1 MELVTQEYAVTEQEK
16 QDLEVYIN
24 EAVEVLKANHA
35 EMNKFVMKSVSA
47 LSASKARSKE
57 LASQG
62 FFGRLWG
69 SITGK
74 NRRMQNAI
82 NMSNTQAI
90 YAVGQAVKKLAEQNA
105 MSFEL
110 ITAVNN
116 KLNHAV
122 VGINE
127 EINELKS
134 NLVVLFKQSRS
145 EIAQLNQRVDALEK
159 CADLERWHDTVEY
172 LTFNNM
178 SYEELPVIDALV
190 CLTNDFYVKSHG
202 NWSFS
207 DLLLL
212 KSTFKELDIDV
223 KGKISYK
230 DFVAEIV
237 ARPELRDRL
246 FEGIDVHSVVD
257 YIPAYTLLDKKSKL
271 AGEEKYIC
279 DTVAELSG
287 KDNGEEISIYLV
299 EQYAVNNVGVDYNA
313 GINIFDFSLELL
325 AGLKGYEWQEDEIA
339 DVIDEAEDAEVPVLD
354 VPKIDWEKYPFP
366 QYRRIAVSE
375 ESTLMIDNDGVVH
388 AWGANESI
396 NNVPE
401 INECC
406 VSVGLYYYN
415 GHWNKI
421 TGCYNGRESDI
432 ERFSIALAVGES
444 KKLYYWGDYPDEVKT
459 ILSKIDNVRCLA
471 ENGLPI
477 VLEDGYCIDLES
489 FYKDGKYYIR
499 RKEISYNVKVISGCI
514 HSNGIS
520 NVIYMGIG
528 VNNRVVYDKGSEKN
542 CLGERNFEGD
552 DRFLYAA
559 CGKDVGVA
567 TMKNVVYVWGNFYKP
582 NYDKTRCGFSCSAVV
597 KDVIYADYLLD
608 RCGKIICLTKKGT
621 FEIIN
626 VIDLC
631 EKYYD
636 GITGEYRDK
645 DSRYYGYGSD
655 YGQGLVDGSVMSM
668 EEIVGA
674 CKAMNNVVALQICII
689 QATPNWAFGI
699 GDSLVGMVA
708 LDKDCKVYYIGSFGK
723 DELCKQGMPDEFKI

>member
-1 MELVTQEYAVTEQEK
+1 MELVAQESAVTEQEK
-16 QDLEVYIN
+16 KDLEVYIN
-24 EAVEVLKANHA
+24 DTVEVLKANHA

-116 KLNHAV
+116 KLNHAI

-127 EINELKS
+127 EINELKN
-134 NLVVLFKQSRS
+134 NLVILFKQSRS
-145 EIAQLNQRVDALEK
+145 EITQFNQRVDALEK

-172 LTFNNM
+172 LTFNDMN
-178 SYEELPVIDALV
+178 YEELPPIDALV

-202 NWSFS
+202 EWTFS

-212 KSTFKELDIDV
+212 KSTFKELDINL
-223 KGKISYK
+223 KEKISYK
-230 DFVAEIV
+230 DFVDEIV

-246 FEGIDVHSVVD
+246 FEGIDIHSTVD

-287 KDNGEEISIYLV
+287 KDSGEEISNYLV
-299 EQYAVNNVGVDYNA
+299 EQYAISNVGVDYNA

-325 AGLKGYEWQEDEIA
+325 AGLKGYEWQENEIV
-339 DVIDEAEDAEVPVLD
+339 DVLDEAEDVDVPALD

-396 NNVPE
+396 NNVPD
-401 INECC
+401 IDECC
-406 VSVGLYYYN
+406 VSVGLFVPVWECVGTRN
-415 GHWNKI
+415 GVQADYNKI
-421 TGCYNGRESDI
+421 A
-432 ERFSIALAVGES
+432 IAMAVGVS
-444 KKLYYWGDYPDEVKT
+444 KKLYYWGDYIDEMA
-459 ILSKIDNVRCLA
+459 IELNNIPSVRWVS
-471 ENGLPI
+471 ENGSII
-477 VLEDGYCIDLES
+477 VLEEGYCIHLEHQYVTS
-489 FYKDGKYYIR
+489 GTHRFDFV
-499 RKEISYNVKVISGCI
+499 ELPYNVKMLLPIQYYDDGWKNCWCGISTTDKMIIAPQDCALYVKDMAEKVSNECKFVTGHCYRVIAITDNKILYSGKSSYNLSYDGEYSGDYTNMPVYSGCYT
-514 HSNGIS
+514 IS
-520 NVIYMGIG
+520 NIVYANDLLEVCGIIFFLKKDG
-528 VNNRVVYDKGSEKN
+528 RIDFFNAKQYAD
-542 CLGERNFEGD
+542 EGYY
-552 DRFLYAA
+552 DRFDELH
-559 CGKDVGVA
+559 
-567 TMKNVVYVWGNFYKP
+567 
-582 NYDKTRCGFSCSAVV
+582 R
-597 KDVIYADYLLD
+597 L
-608 RCGKIICLTKKGT
+608 
-621 FEIIN
+621 
-626 VIDLC
+626 
-631 EKYYD
+631 
-636 GITGEYRDK
+636 
-645 DSRYYGYGSD
+645 
-655 YGQGLVDGSVMSM
+655 
-668 EEIVGA
+668 
-674 CKAMNNVVALQICII
+674 II
-689 QATPNWAFGI
+689 QDI
-699 GDSLVGMVA
+699 GEIKMASYIKDIVSVHRVRNRDARIGMA
-708 LDKDCKVYYIGSFGK
+708 LMDKNCKVYYLGYFGEE
-723 DELCKQGMPDEFKI
+723 ELCKQGMPDEFKI

>member
-1 MELVTQEYAVTEQEK
+1 MELVAQESAVTEQEK
-16 QDLEVYIN
+16 KDLEVYIN
-24 EAVEVLKANHA
+24 DAVEALKANHA

-116 KLNHAV
+116 KLNHAI

-134 NLVVLFKQSRS
+134 KLVVLFKQSRS

-172 LTFNNM
+172 LTFNDMN
-178 SYEELPVIDALV
+178 YEELPPIDALV

-202 NWSFS
+202 EWTFS

-212 KSTFKELDIDV
+212 KSTFKELDINL
-223 KGKISYK
+223 KEKISYK

-246 FEGIDVHSVVD
+246 FEGIDINSTVD
-257 YIPAYTLLDKKSKL
+257 YIPAYTLLDKKLKL

-287 KDNGEEISIYLV
+287 KDSGEEISNYLV
-299 EQYAVNNVGVDYNA
+299 EQYAISNVGVDYNA

-325 AGLKGYEWQEDEIA
+325 AGLKGYEWQEDEIV
-339 DVIDEAEDAEVPVLD
+339 DVLDEAEEVEVPALD

-401 INECC
+401 IDECC
-406 VSVGLYYYN
+406 VSVGLYFFKQ
-415 GHWNKI
+415 HVEK
-421 TGCYNGRESDI
+421 
-432 ERFSIALAVGES
+432 FSVALALGES

-471 ENGLPI
+471 ENGFPI
-477 VLEDGYCIDLES
+477 VLEDGYCIDLKMD
-489 FYKDGKYYIR
+489 YKDGKYFVSK
-499 RKEISYNVKVISGCI
+499 KELSYNVKVISGCL
-514 HSNGIS
+514 HSNGVD
-520 NVIYMGIG
+520 NDIYMGIG
-528 VNNRVVYDKGSEKN
+528 VNNKVVYEKGCKDN
-542 CLGERNFEGD
+542 RHLGERSFEGD
-552 DRFLYAA
+552 DKFVYAS

-567 TMKNVVYVWGNFYKP
+567 SASNVVYVWGEYYKRS
-582 NYDKTRCGFSCSAVV
+582 YDKYGCSFSCSKYV
-597 KDVIYADYLLD
+597 KDVVYADYLLD
-608 RCGKIICLTKKGT
+608 RCGKIICLNKKGN
-621 FEIIN
+621 FEIVN

-631 EKYYD
+631 EKYID
-636 GITGEYRDK
+636 GVTHEYRDK
-645 DSRYYGYGSD
+645 EFHGHDSLASNAG
-655 YGQGLVDGSVMSM
+655 VDIIMVMS
-668 EEIVGA
+668 EIIGA
-674 CKAMNNVVALQICII
+674 CRSMKGII
-689 QATPNWAFGI
+689 AVQVINAYG
-699 GDSLVGMVA
+699 VGMIA

-723 DELCKQGMPDEFKI
+723 EELCKQGMPDEFKI

>member
-1 MELVTQEYAVTEQEK
+1 MELVAQESAVTEQEK
-16 QDLEVYIN
+16 KDLEVYIN
-24 EAVEVLKANHA
+24 DAVEALKANHA

-116 KLNHAV
+116 KLNHAI

-172 LTFNNM
+172 LTFNDMN
-178 SYEELPVIDALV
+178 YEELPPIDALV

-202 NWSFS
+202 EWTFS

-212 KSTFKELDIDV
+212 KSTFKELDINL
-223 KGKISYK
+223 KEKISYK

-246 FEGIDVHSVVD
+246 FEGIDINSTVD
-257 YIPAYTLLDKKSKL
+257 YIPAYTLLDKKLKL

-287 KDNGEEISIYLV
+287 KDSGEEISNYLV
-299 EQYAVNNVGVDYNA
+299 EQYAISNVGVDYNA

-325 AGLKGYEWQEDEIA
+325 AGLKGYEWQENEIV
-339 DVIDEAEDAEVPVLD
+339 DVLDEAEEVEVPALD

-401 INECC
+401 IDECC
-406 VSVGLYYYN
+406 VSIGLYFVKQ
-415 GHWNKI
+415 HVEK
-421 TGCYNGRESDI
+421 
-432 ERFSIALAVGES
+432 FSVALALGES

-471 ENGLPI
+471 ENGFPI
-477 VLEDGYCIDLES
+477 VLEDGYCIDLKMD
-489 FYKDGKYYIR
+489 YKDGKYFVSK
-499 RKEISYNVKVISGCI
+499 KELSYNVKVISGCL
-514 HSNGIS
+514 HSNGVD
-520 NVIYMGIG
+520 NDIYMGIG
-528 VNNRVVYDKGSEKN
+528 VNNKVVYEKGCKDDRHLWGRS
-542 CLGERNFEGD
+542 FEGD
-552 DRFLYAA
+552 DKFVYAS

-567 TMKNVVYVWGNFYKP
+567 SASNVVYVWGEYYKRS
-582 NYDKTRCGFSCSAVV
+582 YDKYGCSFSCSKYV
-597 KDVIYADYLLD
+597 KDVVYADYLLD
-608 RCGKIICLTKKGT
+608 RCGKIICLNKKGN

-631 EKYYD
+631 EKYID
-636 GITGEYRDK
+636 GVTHEYRDK
-645 DSRYYGYGSD
+645 EFHGHHMFESNAG
-655 YGQGLVDGSVMSM
+655 VDIIMVMS
-668 EEIVGA
+668 EIIGA
-674 CKAMNNVVALQICII
+674 CRSMKGII
-689 QATPNWAFGI
+689 AVQVINAYG
-699 GDSLVGMVA
+699 VGMIA

>member
-16 QDLEVYIN
+16 QDFEVYIN

-172 LTFNNM
+172 LTFNDMN
-178 SYEELPVIDALV
+178 YEELPPIDALV

-202 NWSFS
+202 EWTFS

-212 KSTFKELDIDV
+212 KSTFKELDINL
-223 KGKISYK
+223 KEKISYK
-230 DFVAEIV
+230 DFVDEIV

-246 FEGIDVHSVVD
+246 FEGIDIHSTVD

-287 KDNGEEISIYLV
+287 KNSGEEISNYLV

-401 INECC
+401 IDECC
-406 VSVGLYYYN
+406 VSVGLYFFKQQYGSWRSQTIIGN
-415 GHWNKI
+415 
-421 TGCYNGRESDI
+421 YNGRLAEV
-432 ERFSIALAVGES
+432 EKFSVALALGES
-444 KKLYYWGDYPDEVKT
+444 KKIYYWGDCPDEVKS
-459 ILSKIDNVRCLA
+459 ILSKIGNVRCLS
-471 ENGLPI
+471 ENGMPI
-477 VLEDGYCIDLES
+477 VLEDGYCVDLECVFEGEKHCIS
-489 FYKDGKYYIR
+489 
-499 RKEISYNVKVISGCI
+499 RKEIPYNVKVISGCSYHDDSFNDFYI
-514 HSNGIS
+514 G
-520 NVIYMGIG
+520 VG
-528 VNNRVVYDKGSEKN
+528 VNNKVIYEKGQNDN
-542 CLGERNFEGD
+542 CLSERKFEED
-552 DRFLYAA
+552 NKFIYAS
-559 CGKDVGVA
+559 CGKDIGVA
-567 TMKNVVYVWGNFYKP
+567 ATSSMVYVWGKYYEAWYADKCMGNFL
-582 NYDKTRCGFSCSAVV
+582 CSASV
-597 KDVIYADYLLD
+597 KNVIYADYLIN
-608 RCGKIICLTKKGT
+608 RCGKIICLNKKGT
-621 FEIIN
+621 FEFIN
-626 VIDLC
+626 VIDFC
-631 EKYYD
+631 EKYMD
-636 GITGEYRDK
+636 SVTAEYRGNEY
-645 DSRYYGYGSD
+645 RGYHILGSD
-655 YGQGLVDGSVMSM
+655 SEMIRAMTIS
-668 EEIVGA
+668 EIVGA
-674 CKAMNNVVALQICII
+674 CKLMKGIVAVQIHNC
-689 QATPNWAFGI
+689 F
-699 GDSLVGMVA
+699 DVGMIA
-708 LDKDCKVYYIGSFGK
+708 LDKDCKVYYLGYFGEE
-723 DELCKQGMPDEFKI
+723 ELCKQGMPDEFKI

>member
-1 MELVTQEYAVTEQEK
+1 MELVAQESAVTEQEK
-16 QDLEVYIN
+16 KVLEVYIN
-24 EAVEVLKANHA
+24 DAVEALKANHA

-47 LSASKARSKE
+47 FSASKARSKE

-116 KLNHAV
+116 KLNYAI

-172 LTFNNM
+172 LTFNDMN
-178 SYEELPVIDALV
+178 YEELPPIDALV

-202 NWSFS
+202 EWTFS

-212 KSTFKELDIDV
+212 KSTFKELDINL
-223 KGKISYK
+223 KEKISYK
-230 DFVAEIV
+230 DFVDEIV

-246 FEGIDVHSVVD
+246 FEGIDINSTVD
-257 YIPAYTLLDKKSKL
+257 YIPAYTLLDKKLKL

-287 KDNGEEISIYLV
+287 KDSGEEISNYLV
-299 EQYAVNNVGVDYNA
+299 EQYAISNVGVDYNA

-325 AGLKGYEWQEDEIA
+325 AGLKGYEWQENEIV
-339 DVIDEAEDAEVPVLD
+339 DVLDEAEDVDVPALD
-354 VPKIDWEKYPFP
+354 VPKIDWAKYPFP
-366 QYRRIAVSE
+366 QYRRIAVSA

-401 INECC
+401 IDECC
-406 VSVGLYYYN
+406 ISVGLFVPVWECVGTRN
-415 GHWNKI
+415 GVQADYNKI
-421 TGCYNGRESDI
+421 A
-432 ERFSIALAVGES
+432 IAMAVGVS
-444 KKLYYWGDYPDEVKT
+444 KKLYYWGDYIDEMA
-459 ILSKIDNVRCLA
+459 IELDNIPSVRWVS
-471 ENGLPI
+471 ENGSII
-477 VLEDGYCIDLES
+477 VLEEGYCIHLEHQYVTS
-489 FYKDGKYYIR
+489 GTHRFDFVELPYNVKMILPIQYYDDGWKNCWCGISTTDKMIIAPQDCALYVKDMAEKVSNECKFVTGNCYRVIAITDNQILYSGKFAY
-499 RKEISYNVKVISGCI
+499 EISYYGEYSGDYTNMPVYSGCYT
-514 HSNGIS
+514 IS
-520 NVIYMGIG
+520 NIVYANDLLEVCGIIFFLKKDG
-528 VNNRVVYDKGSEKN
+528 RIDFFNAKQYAD
-542 CLGERNFEGD
+542 EGYY
-552 DRFLYAA
+552 DRFDELH
-559 CGKDVGVA
+559 
-567 TMKNVVYVWGNFYKP
+567 
-582 NYDKTRCGFSCSAVV
+582 R
-597 KDVIYADYLLD
+597 L
-608 RCGKIICLTKKGT
+608 
-621 FEIIN
+621 
-626 VIDLC
+626 
-631 EKYYD
+631 
-636 GITGEYRDK
+636 
-645 DSRYYGYGSD
+645 
-655 YGQGLVDGSVMSM
+655 
-668 EEIVGA
+668 
-674 CKAMNNVVALQICII
+674 II
-689 QATPNWAFGI
+689 QDI
-699 GDSLVGMVA
+699 GEIKMARYIKDIVSVHRVRNRDARIGMV
-708 LDKDCKVYYIGSFGK
+708 LMDKNCKVYYLGYFGEE
-723 DELCKQGMPDEFKI
+723 ELCKQGMPDEFKI

>member
-1 MELVTQEYAVTEQEK
+1 MELVAQESAVTEQEK
-16 QDLEVYIN
+16 KDLEVYIN
-24 EAVEVLKANHA
+24 DAVEALKANHA

-116 KLNHAV
+116 KLNHAI

-172 LTFNNM
+172 LTFNDMN
-178 SYEELPVIDALV
+178 YEELPPIDALV

-202 NWSFS
+202 EWTFS

-212 KSTFKELDIDV
+212 KSTFKELDISL
-223 KGKISYK
+223 KEKISYK

-246 FEGIDVHSVVD
+246 FEGIDIHSTVD

-287 KDNGEEISIYLV
+287 KDSGEEISNYLV
-299 EQYAVNNVGVDYNA
+299 EQYAISNVGVDYNA

-325 AGLKGYEWQEDEIA
+325 AGLKGYEWQENEI
-339 DVIDEAEDAEVPVLD
+339 VGMLDEAEDVEVPALA

-401 INECC
+401 IDECC
-406 VSVGLYYYN
+406 VSVGLYFFKQ
-415 GHWNKI
+415 HVEK
-421 TGCYNGRESDI
+421 
-432 ERFSIALAVGES
+432 FSVALALGES

-471 ENGLPI
+471 ENGFPI
-477 VLEDGYCIDLES
+477 VLEDGYCIDLKMD
-489 FYKDGKYYIR
+489 YKDGKYFVSK
-499 RKEISYNVKVISGCI
+499 KELSYNVKVISGCL
-514 HSNGIS
+514 HSNGVD
-520 NVIYMGIG
+520 NDIYMGIG
-528 VNNRVVYDKGSEKN
+528 VNNKVVYEKGCKDDRHLWGRS
-542 CLGERNFEGD
+542 FEGD
-552 DRFLYAA
+552 DKFVYAS

-567 TMKNVVYVWGNFYKP
+567 SASNVVYVWGEYYKRS
-582 NYDKTRCGFSCSAVV
+582 YDKYGCSFSCSKYV
-597 KDVIYADYLLD
+597 KDVVYADYLLD
-608 RCGKIICLTKKGT
+608 RCGKIICLNKKGN

-631 EKYYD
+631 EKYID
-636 GITGEYRDK
+636 GVTHEYRDK
-645 DSRYYGYGSD
+645 EFHGHHMFESNAG
-655 YGQGLVDGSVMSM
+655 VDIIMVMS
-668 EEIVGA
+668 EIIGA
-674 CKAMNNVVALQICII
+674 CRSMKGII
-689 QATPNWAFGI
+689 AVQVINAYG
-699 GDSLVGMVA
+699 VGMIA

>member
-1 MELVTQEYAVTEQEK
+1 MELVAQESAVTEQEK
-16 QDLEVYIN
+16 KDLEVYIN
-24 EAVEVLKANHA
+24 DAVEALKANHA

-116 KLNHAV
+116 KLNHAI

-134 NLVVLFKQSRS
+134 KLVVLFKQSRS

-172 LTFNNM
+172 LTFNDMN
-178 SYEELPVIDALV
+178 YEELPPIDALV

-202 NWSFS
+202 EWTFS

-212 KSTFKELDIDV
+212 KSTFKELDINL
-223 KGKISYK
+223 KEKISYK

-246 FEGIDVHSVVD
+246 FEGIDINSTVD
-257 YIPAYTLLDKKSKL
+257 YIPAYTLLDKKLKL

-287 KDNGEEISIYLV
+287 KDSGEEISNYLV
-299 EQYAVNNVGVDYNA
+299 EQYAINNVGVDYNA

-325 AGLKGYEWQEDEIA
+325 AGLKGYEWQEDEIV
-339 DVIDEAEDAEVPVLD
+339 DVLDEAEEVEVPALD

-401 INECC
+401 IDECC
-406 VSVGLYYYN
+406 VSVGLYFFKQ
-415 GHWNKI
+415 HVEK
-421 TGCYNGRESDI
+421 
-432 ERFSIALAVGES
+432 FSVALALGES

-471 ENGLPI
+471 ENGFPI
-477 VLEDGYCIDLES
+477 VLEDGYCIDLKMD
-489 FYKDGKYYIR
+489 YKDGKYFVSK
-499 RKEISYNVKVISGCI
+499 KELSYNVKVISGCL
-514 HSNGIS
+514 HSNGVD
-520 NVIYMGIG
+520 NDIYMGIG
-528 VNNRVVYDKGSEKN
+528 VNNKVVYEKGCKDN
-542 CLGERNFEGD
+542 RHLGERSFEGD
-552 DRFLYAA
+552 DKFVYAS

-567 TMKNVVYVWGNFYKP
+567 SASNVVYVWGEYYKRS
-582 NYDKTRCGFSCSAVV
+582 YDKYGCSFSCSKYV
-597 KDVIYADYLLD
+597 KDVVYADYLLD
-608 RCGKIICLTKKGT
+608 RCGKIICLNKKGN
-621 FEIIN
+621 FEIVN

-631 EKYYD
+631 EKYID
-636 GITGEYRDK
+636 GVTHEYRDK
-645 DSRYYGYGSD
+645 EFHGHDSLASNAG
-655 YGQGLVDGSVMSM
+655 VDIIMVMS
-668 EEIVGA
+668 EIIGA
-674 CKAMNNVVALQICII
+674 CRSMKGII
-689 QATPNWAFGI
+689 AVQVINAYG
-699 GDSLVGMVA
+699 VGMIA

-723 DELCKQGMPDEFKI
+723 EELCKQGMPDKFKI

>member
-1 MELVTQEYAVTEQEK
+1 MELVAQESAVTEQEK
-16 QDLEVYIN
+16 KDLEVYIN
-24 EAVEVLKANHA
+24 DAVEVLKANHA

-116 KLNHAV
+116 KLNHAI

-172 LTFNNM
+172 LTFNDMN
-178 SYEELPVIDALV
+178 YEELPPIDALV

-202 NWSFS
+202 EWTFS

-212 KSTFKELDIDV
+212 KSTFKELDINL
-223 KGKISYK
+223 KEKISYK
-230 DFVAEIV
+230 DFVDEIV

-246 FEGIDVHSVVD
+246 FEGIDIHSTVD

-287 KDNGEEISIYLV
+287 KDSGEEISNYLV
-299 EQYAVNNVGVDYNA
+299 EQYAISNVGVDYNA

-325 AGLKGYEWQEDEIA
+325 AGLKGYEWQENEIL
-339 DVIDEAEDAEVPVLD
+339 DVLDEAEDVEVPALD

-396 NNVPE
+396 NNVPD
-401 INECC
+401 IDECC
-406 VSVGLYYYN
+406 VSVGLFVPGWKVVGTRKGVQADY
-415 GHWNKI
+415 NKI
-421 TGCYNGRESDI
+421 A
-432 ERFSIALAVGES
+432 IAMAVGVS
-444 KKLYYWGDYPDEVKT
+444 KKLYYWGDYIDEMA
-459 ILSKIDNVRCLA
+459 IELNNIPSVRWVS
-471 ENGLPI
+471 ENGSII
-477 VLEDGYCIDLES
+477 VLEEGYCIHLEHQYVTS
-489 FYKDGKYYIR
+489 GTHRFDFVELPYNVKMILPIQYYDDGWKNCWCGVSTTDKMMIAPQDCDIYVQDMASKVFGECRYVTGNRYRVIIITDDKIFYSGKFSYKISYDGKYSGDYTDMHV
-499 RKEISYNVKVISGCI
+499 YNGCY
-514 HSNGIS
+514 NIS
-520 NVIYMGIG
+520 NI
-528 VNNRVVYDKGSEKN
+528 VYANDLLEVCGSI
-542 CLGERNFEGD
+542 F
-552 DRFLYAA
+552 FL
-559 CGKDVGVA
+559 
-567 TMKNVVYVWGNFYKP
+567 
-582 NYDKTRCGFSCSAVV
+582 KTDGRIDFFNA
-597 KDVIYADYLLD
+597 KQYAD
-608 RCGKIICLTKKGT
+608 
-621 FEIIN
+621 EN
-626 VIDLC
+626 
-631 EKYYD
+631 YYD
-636 GITGEYRDK
+636 LFDELNRCSIQDIGEIKMARYIKDIVSVLKVRNRDA
-645 DSRYYGYGSD
+645 R
-655 YGQGLVDGSVMSM
+655 
-668 EEIVGA
+668 I
-674 CKAMNNVVALQICII
+674 
-689 QATPNWAFGI
+689 
-699 GDSLVGMVA
+699 GMV
-708 LDKDCKVYYIGSFGK
+708 LMDKNCKVYYLGYFGEE
-723 DELCKQGMPDEFKI
+723 ELCKQGMPDEFKI

>member
-1 MELVTQEYAVTEQEK
+1 MELVAQESAVTEQEK
-16 QDLEVYIN
+16 NDLEVYIN
-24 EAVEVLKANHA
+24 DAVEVLKANHA

-116 KLNHAV
+116 KLNHAI

-172 LTFNNM
+172 LTFNDMN
-178 SYEELPVIDALV
+178 YEELPPIDALV

-202 NWSFS
+202 EWTFS

-212 KSTFKELDIDV
+212 KSTFKELDINL
-223 KGKISYK
+223 KEKISYK
-230 DFVAEIV
+230 DFVDEIV

-246 FEGIDVHSVVD
+246 FEGIDIHSTVD

-287 KDNGEEISIYLV
+287 KDSGEEISNYLV
-299 EQYAVNNVGVDYNA
+299 EQYAISNVGVDYNA

-325 AGLKGYEWQEDEIA
+325 AGLKGYEWQENEIV
-339 DVIDEAEDAEVPVLD
+339 DVLDEAEDVEVPALD

-396 NNVPE
+396 NNVPD
-401 INECC
+401 IDECC
-406 VSVGLYYYN
+406 VSVGLFVPGWECVGTRN
-415 GHWNKI
+415 GVQADYNKI
-421 TGCYNGRESDI
+421 A
-432 ERFSIALAVGES
+432 IAMAVGVS
-444 KKLYYWGDYPDEVKT
+444 KKLYYWGDYIDEMA
-459 ILSKIDNVRCLA
+459 IELDNIPSVRWVS
-471 ENGLPI
+471 ENGSII
-477 VLEDGYCIDLES
+477 VLEEGYCIHLEHQYVTS
-489 FYKDGKYYIR
+489 GTHRFDFVELPYNVKMLLPIQYYDDGWKNYWCGVSVNDKMMISPQDCDIYVKDIAEKVSNECKFVTGNCYRVIAITDNKILYSGKFAY
-499 RKEISYNVKVISGCI
+499 EISYYGEYSGDYTNMPVYSGCYT
-514 HSNGIS
+514 IS
-520 NVIYMGIG
+520 NIVYANDLLEVCGIIFFLKKDG
-528 VNNRVVYDKGSEKN
+528 RIDFFNAKQYAD
-542 CLGERNFEGD
+542 EGYY
-552 DRFLYAA
+552 DRFDELH
-559 CGKDVGVA
+559 
-567 TMKNVVYVWGNFYKP
+567 
-582 NYDKTRCGFSCSAVV
+582 R
-597 KDVIYADYLLD
+597 L
-608 RCGKIICLTKKGT
+608 
-621 FEIIN
+621 
-626 VIDLC
+626 
-631 EKYYD
+631 
-636 GITGEYRDK
+636 
-645 DSRYYGYGSD
+645 
-655 YGQGLVDGSVMSM
+655 
-668 EEIVGA
+668 
-674 CKAMNNVVALQICII
+674 II
-689 QATPNWAFGI
+689 QDI
-699 GDSLVGMVA
+699 GEIKMARYIKDIVSVHRVRNRDARIGMV
-708 LDKDCKVYYIGSFGK
+708 LMDKNCKVYYLGYFGEE
-723 DELCKQGMPDEFKI
+723 ELCKQGMPDEFKI

>member
-1 MELVTQEYAVTEQEK
+1 MELVAQESAVTEQEK
-16 QDLEVYIN
+16 KDLEVYIN
-24 EAVEVLKANHA
+24 DAVEALKANHA

-116 KLNHAV
+116 KLNHAI

-172 LTFNNM
+172 LTFNDMN
-178 SYEELPVIDALV
+178 YEELPPIDALV

-202 NWSFS
+202 EWTFS

-212 KSTFKELDIDV
+212 KSTFKELDINL
-223 KGKISYK
+223 KEKISYK
-230 DFVAEIV
+230 DFVDEIV

-246 FEGIDVHSVVD
+246 FEGIDIHSTVD
-257 YIPAYTLLDKKSKL
+257 YIPAYTLLDKKLNL

-287 KDNGEEISIYLV
+287 KDSGEEISNYLV
-299 EQYAVNNVGVDYNA
+299 EQYAINNVGVDYNA

-325 AGLKGYEWQEDEIA
+325 AGLKGYEWQENEIL
-339 DVIDEAEDAEVPVLD
+339 DVLDEAEDVEVPALD

-396 NNVPE
+396 NNVPD
-401 INECC
+401 IDECC
-406 VSVGLYYYN
+406 VSVGLFVPGWECVGTRN
-415 GHWNKI
+415 GVQADYNKI
-421 TGCYNGRESDI
+421 A
-432 ERFSIALAVGES
+432 IAMAVGVS
-444 KKLYYWGDYPDEVKT
+444 KKLYYWGDYIDEMA
-459 ILSKIDNVRCLA
+459 IELNNIPSVRWVS
-471 ENGLPI
+471 ENGSII
-477 VLEDGYCIDLES
+477 VLEEGYCIHLEHQYVTS
-489 FYKDGKYYIR
+489 GTHRFDFV
-499 RKEISYNVKVISGCI
+499 ELPYNVKMLLPIQYYDDGWKNCWCGISTTDKMIIAPQDCALYVKDMAEKVSNECKFVTGHCYRVIAITDNKILYSGKSSYNLSYDGEYSGDYTNMPVYSGCYT
-514 HSNGIS
+514 IS
-520 NVIYMGIG
+520 NIVYANDLLEVCGIIFFLKKDG
-528 VNNRVVYDKGSEKN
+528 RIDFFNAKHYAD
-542 CLGERNFEGD
+542 EGYY
-552 DRFLYAA
+552 DRFDELH
-559 CGKDVGVA
+559 
-567 TMKNVVYVWGNFYKP
+567 
-582 NYDKTRCGFSCSAVV
+582 R
-597 KDVIYADYLLD
+597 L
-608 RCGKIICLTKKGT
+608 
-621 FEIIN
+621 
-626 VIDLC
+626 
-631 EKYYD
+631 
-636 GITGEYRDK
+636 
-645 DSRYYGYGSD
+645 
-655 YGQGLVDGSVMSM
+655 
-668 EEIVGA
+668 
-674 CKAMNNVVALQICII
+674 II
-689 QATPNWAFGI
+689 QDI
-699 GDSLVGMVA
+699 GEIKMARYIKDIVSVHRVRNRDARIGMA
-708 LDKDCKVYYIGSFGK
+708 LMDKNCKVYYLGYFGEE
-723 DELCKQGMPDEFKI
+723 ELCKQGMPDEYKI

>member
-1 MELVTQEYAVTEQEK
+1 MELVAQEYAVTEQEK
-16 QDLEVYIN
+16 NDLEVYIN
-24 EAVEVLKANHA
+24 DAVEVLKANHA

-172 LTFNNM
+172 LTFNDMN
-178 SYEELPVIDALV
+178 YEELPPIDALV

-202 NWSFS
+202 EWTFS

-212 KSTFKELDIDV
+212 KSTFKELDINL
-223 KGKISYK
+223 KEKISYK
-230 DFVAEIV
+230 DFVDEIV

-246 FEGIDVHSVVD
+246 FDGIDIHSIVD

-287 KDNGEEISIYLV
+287 KDSGEEISNYLV
-299 EQYAVNNVGVDYNA
+299 EQYAISNVGVDYNA

-325 AGLKGYEWQEDEIA
+325 AGLKGYEWQENEIV
-339 DVIDEAEDAEVPVLD
+339 DMLDKAEDVEVPALA

-401 INECC
+401 IDECC
-406 VSVGLYYYN
+406 VSIGLYFFKQ
-415 GHWNKI
+415 HVEK
-421 TGCYNGRESDI
+421 
-432 ERFSIALAVGES
+432 FSVALALGES

-471 ENGLPI
+471 ENGFPI
-477 VLEDGYCIDLES
+477 VLEDGYCIDLKMD
-489 FYKDGKYYIR
+489 YKDGKYFVSK
-499 RKEISYNVKVISGCI
+499 KELSYNVKVISGCL
-514 HSNGIS
+514 HSNGVD
-520 NVIYMGIG
+520 NDIYMGIG
-528 VNNRVVYDKGSEKN
+528 VNNKVVYEKGCKDDRHLWGRS
-542 CLGERNFEGD
+542 FEGD
-552 DRFLYAA
+552 DKFVYAS

-567 TMKNVVYVWGNFYKP
+567 SASNVVYVWGEYYKRS
-582 NYDKTRCGFSCSAVV
+582 YDQYGCSFSCSKYV
-597 KDVIYADYLLD
+597 KDVVYADYLLD
-608 RCGKIICLTKKGT
+608 RCGKIICLNKKGN
-621 FEIIN
+621 FQIIN

-631 EKYYD
+631 EKYID
-636 GITGEYRDK
+636 GVTHEYRDK
-645 DSRYYGYGSD
+645 EFHGHHMFESNAG
-655 YGQGLVDGSVMSM
+655 VDIIMVMS
-668 EEIVGA
+668 EIIGA
-674 CKAMNNVVALQICII
+674 CRSMKGII
-689 QATPNWAFGI
+689 AVQVINAYG
-699 GDSLVGMVA
+699 VGMIA

>member
-1 MELVTQEYAVTEQEK
+1 MELVAQESAVTEQEK
-16 QDLEVYIN
+16 KDLEVYIN
-24 EAVEVLKANHA
+24 DAVEALKANHA

-116 KLNHAV
+116 KLNHAI

-134 NLVVLFKQSRS
+134 KLVVLFKQSRS

-172 LTFNNM
+172 LTFNDMN
-178 SYEELPVIDALV
+178 YEELPPIDALV

-202 NWSFS
+202 EWTFS

-212 KSTFKELDIDV
+212 KSTFKELDINL
-223 KGKISYK
+223 KEKISYK

-246 FEGIDVHSVVD
+246 FEGIDINSTVD
-257 YIPAYTLLDKKSKL
+257 YIPAYTLLDKKLKL

-287 KDNGEEISIYLV
+287 KDSGEEISNYLV
-299 EQYAVNNVGVDYNA
+299 EQYAISNVGVDYNA

-325 AGLKGYEWQEDEIA
+325 AGLKGYEWQEDEIV
-339 DVIDEAEDAEVPVLD
+339 DVLDEAEEVEVPALD

-401 INECC
+401 IDECC
-406 VSVGLYYYN
+406 VSVGLYFFKQ
-415 GHWNKI
+415 HVEK
-421 TGCYNGRESDI
+421 
-432 ERFSIALAVGES
+432 FSVALALGES

-471 ENGLPI
+471 ENGFPI
-477 VLEDGYCIDLES
+477 VLEDGYCIDLKMD
-489 FYKDGKYYIR
+489 YKDGKYFVSK
-499 RKEISYNVKVISGCI
+499 KELSYNVKVISGCL
-514 HSNGIS
+514 HSNGVD
-520 NVIYMGIG
+520 NDIYMGIG
-528 VNNRVVYDKGSEKN
+528 VNNKVVYEKGCKDN
-542 CLGERNFEGD
+542 RHLGERSFEGD
-552 DRFLYAA
+552 DKFVYAS

-567 TMKNVVYVWGNFYKP
+567 SASNVVYVWGEYYKRS
-582 NYDKTRCGFSCSAVV
+582 YDKYGCSFSCSKYV
-597 KDVIYADYLLD
+597 KDVVYADYLLD
-608 RCGKIICLTKKGT
+608 RCGKIICLNKKGN
-621 FEIIN
+621 FEIVN

-631 EKYYD
+631 EKYID
-636 GITGEYRDK
+636 GVTHEYRDK
-645 DSRYYGYGSD
+645 EFHGHDSLASNAG
-655 YGQGLVDGSVMSM
+655 VDIIMVMS
-668 EEIVGA
+668 EIIGA
-674 CKAMNNVVALQICII
+674 CRSMKGII
-689 QATPNWAFGI
+689 AVQVINAYG
-699 GDSLVGMVA
+699 VGMIA

-723 DELCKQGMPDEFKI
+723 EELCKQGMPDKFKI

>member
-1 MELVTQEYAVTEQEK
+1 MELVAQEYAVTEQEK
-16 QDLEVYIN
+16 NDLEVYIN
-24 EAVEVLKANHA
+24 DAVEVLKANHA

-90 YAVGQAVKKLAEQNA
+90 YAVGQAVRKLAEQNA

-116 KLNHAV
+116 KLNHAI

-172 LTFNNM
+172 LTFNDMN
-178 SYEELPVIDALV
+178 YEELPPIDALV

-202 NWSFS
+202 EWTFS

-212 KSTFKELDIDV
+212 KSTFKELDINL
-223 KGKISYK
+223 KEKISYK
-230 DFVAEIV
+230 DFVDEIV

-246 FEGIDVHSVVD
+246 FEGIDIHSTVD

-287 KDNGEEISIYLV
+287 KDSGEEISNYLV
-299 EQYAVNNVGVDYNA
+299 EQYAISNVGVDYNA

-325 AGLKGYEWQEDEIA
+325 AGLKGYEWQENEIL
-339 DVIDEAEDAEVPVLD
+339 DVLDEAEDVEVPALD

-396 NNVPE
+396 NNVPD
-401 INECC
+401 IDECC
-406 VSVGLYYYN
+406 VSVGLFVPGWKVVGTRKGVQADY
-415 GHWNKI
+415 NKI
-421 TGCYNGRESDI
+421 A
-432 ERFSIALAVGES
+432 IAMAVGVS
-444 KKLYYWGDYPDEVKT
+444 KKLYYWGDYIDEMA
-459 ILSKIDNVRCLA
+459 IELNNIPSVRWVS
-471 ENGLPI
+471 ENGSII
-477 VLEDGYCIDLES
+477 VLEEGYCIHLEHQYVTS
-489 FYKDGKYYIR
+489 GTHRFDFV
-499 RKEISYNVKVISGCI
+499 ELPYNVKMLLPIQYYDDGWKNCWCGISTTDKMIIAPQDCALYVKDMAEKVSNECKFVTGHCYRVIAITDNKILYSGKSSYNLSYDGEYSGDYTNMPVYSGCYT
-514 HSNGIS
+514 IS
-520 NVIYMGIG
+520 NIVYANDLLEVCGIIFFLKKDG
-528 VNNRVVYDKGSEKN
+528 RIDFFNAKQYAD
-542 CLGERNFEGD
+542 EGYY
-552 DRFLYAA
+552 DRFDELH
-559 CGKDVGVA
+559 
-567 TMKNVVYVWGNFYKP
+567 
-582 NYDKTRCGFSCSAVV
+582 R
-597 KDVIYADYLLD
+597 L
-608 RCGKIICLTKKGT
+608 
-621 FEIIN
+621 
-626 VIDLC
+626 
-631 EKYYD
+631 
-636 GITGEYRDK
+636 
-645 DSRYYGYGSD
+645 
-655 YGQGLVDGSVMSM
+655 
-668 EEIVGA
+668 
-674 CKAMNNVVALQICII
+674 II
-689 QATPNWAFGI
+689 QDI
-699 GDSLVGMVA
+699 GEIKMASYIKDIVSVHRVRNRDARIGMA
-708 LDKDCKVYYIGSFGK
+708 LMDKNCKVYYLGYFGEE
-723 DELCKQGMPDEFKI
+723 ELCKQGMPDEFKI

>member
-24 EAVEVLKANHA
+24 EAVDVLKANHA

-237 ARPELRDRL
+237 ARPELRDKL
-246 FEGIDVHSVVD
+246 FEGIAVHSTVD

-287 KDNGEEISIYLV
+287 KDNGEEISNYLV

-325 AGLKGYEWQEDEIA
+325 AGLKGYEWQEDEI
-339 DVIDEAEDAEVPVLD
+339 VSEIELEPDEEEKKV
-354 VPKIDWEKYPFP
+354 DWEKYPFP
-366 QYRRIAVSE
+366 YYKRIAVTS

-388 AWGANESI
+388 AWGTNESV

-406 VSVGLYYYN
+406 VSVGLFAPYQDKA
-415 GHWNKI
+415 HV
-421 TGCYNGRESDI
+421 TA
-432 ERFSIALAVGES
+432 IALGES
-444 KKLYYWGDYPDEVKT
+444 KKIYYWGDSREEV
-459 ILSKIDNVRCLA
+459 LYALQNVSNVRWVS
-471 ENGLPI
+471 EYGFPI
-477 VLEDGYCIDLES
+477 ALEDGYCIDIKQSTDSKTFSVQELP
-489 FYKDGKYYIR
+489 
-499 RKEISYNVKVISGCI
+499 YNALMVSSMEHYSNVTKKRYMGVSVNNKVIREQKSNDKWFSGKNDLSLEGCCKY
-514 HSNGIS
+514 IS
-520 NVIYMGIG
+520 A
-528 VNNRVVYDKGSEKN
+528 
-542 CLGERNFEGD
+542 GEHTI
-552 DRFLYAA
+552 
-559 CGKDVGVA
+559 VA
-567 TMKNVVYVWGNFYKP
+567 TMDGKICFGGIYESVMNNSMVFSKKTSTYSNGVYEFAP
-582 NYDKTRCGFSCSAVV
+582 
-597 KDVIYADYLLD
+597 VIFADYLVDKCGTIVYLTKNGNVD
-608 RCGKIICLTKKGT
+608 FFNMKDYCKSEYRDFMSDASFDHECCVNIGEIMGGKIIKN
-621 FEIIN
+621 I
-626 VIDLC
+626 
-631 EKYYD
+631 
-636 GITGEYRDK
+636 
-645 DSRYYGYGSD
+645 
-655 YGQGLVDGSVMSM
+655 
-668 EEIVGA
+668 
-674 CKAMNNVVALQICII
+674 VALQVVNNKGY
-689 QATPNWAFGI
+689 ARA
-699 GDSLVGMVA
+699 GMVIM
-708 LDKDCKVYYIGSFGK
+708 DKNCKVYYLGHTRKEGLCCKGIPGEFIGN
-723 DELCKQGMPDEFKI
+723 I

>member
-1 MELVTQEYAVTEQEK
+1 MELVAKEYAVTEQEK
-16 QDLEVYIN
+16 NDLEVYIN
-24 EAVEVLKANHA
+24 DAVEVLKANHA

-116 KLNHAV
+116 KLNHAI

-172 LTFNNM
+172 LTFNDMN
-178 SYEELPVIDALV
+178 YEELPPIDALV

-202 NWSFS
+202 EWTFS

-212 KSTFKELDIDV
+212 KSTFKELDINL
-223 KGKISYK
+223 KEKISYK
-230 DFVAEIV
+230 DFVDEIV

-246 FEGIDVHSVVD
+246 FEGIDIHSTVD

-287 KDNGEEISIYLV
+287 KDSGEEISNYLV
-299 EQYAVNNVGVDYNA
+299 EQYAISNVGVDYNA

-325 AGLKGYEWQEDEIA
+325 AGLKGYEWQENEIV
-339 DVIDEAEDAEVPVLD
+339 DMLDEAEDVEVPALA

-388 AWGANESI
+388 AWGADESI

-401 INECC
+401 IDECC
-406 VSVGLYYYN
+406 VSVGMYYYKN
-415 GHWNKI
+415 GYTM
-421 TGCYNGRESDI
+421 TGSYNGRIVNI
-432 ERFSIALAVGES
+432 EHFSIALAIGES

-471 ENGLPI
+471 ENGFPI
-477 VLEDGYCIDLES
+477 VLEDGYCIDLKID
-489 FYKDGKYYIR
+489 YKDGKYFVSK
-499 RKEISYNVKVISGCI
+499 KELSYNVKVISGCL
-514 HSNGIS
+514 HSNGVD
-520 NVIYMGIG
+520 NDIYMGIG
-528 VNNRVVYDKGSEKN
+528 VNNKVVYEKGSK
-542 CLGERNFEGD
+542 D
-552 DRFLYAA
+552 DRRLWERSFEDDDKFVYAS

-567 TMKNVVYVWGNFYKP
+567 TTNSVLHIWGRYYKNFN
-582 NYDKTRCGFSCSAVV
+582 DKYGCSFSCSKYV
-597 KDVIYADYLLD
+597 KDVVYADYLLD
-608 RCGKIICLTKKGT
+608 RCGKIICLNKKGS
-621 FEIIN
+621 FEIVN

-631 EKYYD
+631 EKYFD
-636 GITGEYRDK
+636 GVTGEYRDK
-645 DSRYYGYGSD
+645 DSRYYLD
-655 YGQGLVDGSVMSM
+655 VVDGGVSVNGSVISM

-674 CKAMNNVVALQICII
+674 CRAMNDVVALQICIVEH
-689 QATPNWAFGI
+689 PKSRVYNI
-699 GDSLVGMVA
+699 GDALVGMIA
-708 LDKDCKVYYIGSFGK
+708 LDKDCKVYYIGYFGEE
-723 DELCKQGMPDEFKI
+723 ELCKQGMPDEFKI

>member
-1 MELVTQEYAVTEQEK
+1 
-16 QDLEVYIN
+16 
-24 EAVEVLKANHA
+24 
-35 EMNKFVMKSVSA
+35 
-47 LSASKARSKE
+47 
-57 LASQG
+57 
-62 FFGRLWG
+62 
-69 SITGK
+69 
-74 NRRMQNAI
+74 
-82 NMSNTQAI
+82 
-90 YAVGQAVKKLAEQNA
+90 

-172 LTFNNM
+172 LTFNDMN
-178 SYEELPVIDALV
+178 YEELPSIDALV

-202 NWSFS
+202 EWTFS

-212 KSTFKELDIDV
+212 KSTFKELDINL
-223 KGKISYK
+223 KEKISYK
-230 DFVAEIV
+230 DFVDEIV
-237 ARPELRDRL
+237 ACPELRDRL
-246 FEGIDVHSVVD
+246 FEGIDIHSTVD

-287 KDNGEEISIYLV
+287 KDSGEEISNYLV
-299 EQYAVNNVGVDYNA
+299 EQYAISNVGVDYNA

-325 AGLKGYEWQEDEIA
+325 AGLKGYEWQENEIV
-339 DVIDEAEDAEVPVLD
+339 DMLDEAEDVEVPALA

-401 INECC
+401 IDECC
-406 VSVGLYYYN
+406 VSVGLYFFN
-415 GHWNKI
+415 QHGSSRPKTIIGN
-421 TGCYNGRESDI
+421 YNGRLAEV
-432 ERFSIALAVGES
+432 EKFSVALALGES
-444 KKLYYWGDYPDEVKT
+444 KKIYYWGDYPDEVKT

-471 ENGLPI
+471 ENGFPI
-477 VLEDGYCIDLES
+477 VLEDGYCIDLKMD
-489 FYKDGKYYIR
+489 KDEKYFVSK
-499 RKEISYNVKVISGCI
+499 KELSYNVKVISGCL
-514 HSNGIS
+514 HSNGLD
-520 NVIYMGIG
+520 NDIYMGIG
-528 VNNRVVYDKGSEKN
+528 VNNKVVYEKGSKN
-542 CLGERNFEGD
+542 DRRLWERTFED
-552 DRFLYAA
+552 DDKFVYAS

-567 TMKNVVYVWGNFYKP
+567 TTNSVLHIWGRYYKSS
-582 NYDKTRCGFSCSAVV
+582 NDKYGDRFSCSKYV

-608 RCGKIICLTKKGT
+608 RCGKIICLNKKGS
-621 FEIIN
+621 FEIVN

-631 EKYYD
+631 EEYLD
-636 GITGEYRDK
+636 GVTGEYRYK
-645 DSRYYGYGSD
+645 DSRYYGYGVNCFS
-655 YGQGLVDGSVMSM
+655 VNGSLISM

-674 CKAMNNVVALQICII
+674 CRVMNDVVALQII
-689 QATPNWAFGI
+689 
-699 GDSLVGMVA
+699 
-708 LDKDCKVYYIGSFGK
+708 
-723 DELCKQGMPDEFKI
+723 

>member
-237 ARPELRDRL
+237 ARPELRDKL
-246 FEGIDVHSVVD
+246 FEGIAVHSTVD

-287 KDNGEEISIYLV
+287 KDNGAEISNYLV

-406 VSVGLYYYN
+406 ISVGLFAPGWECVGTCKGIQSDY
-415 GHWNKI
+415 NKI
-421 TGCYNGRESDI
+421 A
-432 ERFSIALAVGES
+432 IAMAVGES
-444 KKLYYWGDYPDEVKT
+444 KKLYYWGDYTDEMAVEFEK
-459 ILSKIDNVRCLA
+459 LSLVRWVSDD
-471 ENGLPI
+471 GSVI
-477 VLEDGYCIDLES
+477 VFEDGYCIHLEHEYVTS
-489 FYKDGKYYIR
+489 GTHRFKLV
-499 RKEISYNVKVISGCI
+499 ELPYNVKMLLPIEYYSDGW
-514 HSNGIS
+514 
-520 NVIYMGIG
+520 
-528 VNNRVVYDKGSEKN
+528 KN
-542 CLGERNFEGD
+542 CWCGVSNTDKMILAHQDCDIYVKDMAEKVSDECKFVTGNCYRVIAITNNKILYSGKSKYEIYRGEYSGD
-552 DRFLYAA
+552 YTNMSVYNGCCTFSNIVYANDILEV
-559 CGKDVGVA
+559 CGIIFFVSNDNKIDFFDVKQYSNDTYHDGFDKLNRYIIQDIGEIRMARHIKDVVS
-567 TMKNVVYVWGNFYKP
+567 VIRVRD
-582 NYDKTRCGFSCSAVV
+582 YDAR
-597 KDVIYADYLLD
+597 
-608 RCGKIICLTKKGT
+608 
-621 FEIIN
+621 
-626 VIDLC
+626 
-631 EKYYD
+631 
-636 GITGEYRDK
+636 
-645 DSRYYGYGSD
+645 
-655 YGQGLVDGSVMSM
+655 
-668 EEIVGA
+668 
-674 CKAMNNVVALQICII
+674 
-689 QATPNWAFGI
+689 
-699 GDSLVGMVA
+699 VGMVII
-708 LDKDCKVYYIGSFGK
+708 DKNCKVYYLGYFGK
-723 DELCKQGMPDEFKI
+723 GELCKQGMPDEFKI

>member
-1 MELVTQEYAVTEQEK
+1 MELVAQEYAVTEQEK
-16 QDLEVYIN
+16 NDLEVYIN
-24 EAVEVLKANHA
+24 DAVEVLKANHA

-47 LSASKARSKE
+47 FSASKARSKE

-90 YAVGQAVKKLAEQNA
+90 YAVGQAVKKLAEQNV

-116 KLNHAV
+116 KLNHAI

-134 NLVVLFKQSRS
+134 NLVVVFKQSRS

-172 LTFNNM
+172 LTFNDMN
-178 SYEELPVIDALV
+178 YEELPPIDALV

-202 NWSFS
+202 EWTFS

-212 KSTFKELDIDV
+212 KSTFKELDINL
-223 KGKISYK
+223 KEKISYK

-246 FEGIDVHSVVD
+246 FEGIDIHSIVD
-257 YIPAYTLLDKKSKL
+257 YIPVYTLLDKKSKL

-287 KDNGEEISIYLV
+287 KDSGEEISNYLV
-299 EQYAVNNVGVDYNA
+299 EQYAINNVGVDYNA

-325 AGLKGYEWQEDEIA
+325 AGLKGYEWQENEIV
-339 DVIDEAEDAEVPVLD
+339 DVLDEAEDVEVPALD

-396 NNVPE
+396 NNVPD
-401 INECC
+401 IDECC
-406 VSVGLYYYN
+406 VSVGLFVPVWECVGTRN
-415 GHWNKI
+415 GVQADYNKI
-421 TGCYNGRESDI
+421 A
-432 ERFSIALAVGES
+432 IAMAVGVS
-444 KKLYYWGDYPDEVKT
+444 KKLYYWGDYIDEMA
-459 ILSKIDNVRCLA
+459 IELDNISSVRWVS
-471 ENGLPI
+471 ENGSII
-477 VLEDGYCIDLES
+477 VLEEGYCIHLEHQYVTS
-489 FYKDGKYYIR
+489 GTHRFDFV
-499 RKEISYNVKVISGCI
+499 ELPYNVKMLLPIQYYDDGWKNCWCGISTTDKMIIAPQDCDIYVKDIAEKVSNECKFVTGHCYRVIAITDNKILYSGKSSYNLSYDGEYSGDYTNMPVYSGCYT
-514 HSNGIS
+514 IS
-520 NVIYMGIG
+520 NIVYANDLLEVCGII
-528 VNNRVVYDKGSEKN
+528 
-542 CLGERNFEGD
+542 F
-552 DRFLYAA
+552 FLK
-559 CGKDVGVA
+559 KDGRIDFFNA
-567 TMKNVVYVWGNFYKP
+567 KQ
-582 NYDKTRCGFSCSAVV
+582 
-597 KDVIYADYLLD
+597 YAD
-608 RCGKIICLTKKGT
+608 
-621 FEIIN
+621 EN
-626 VIDLC
+626 
-631 EKYYD
+631 YYD
-636 GITGEYRDK
+636 GFDELKRCSIQDIGEIKMARYIKDIVSVHRVRNRDA
-645 DSRYYGYGSD
+645 RIG
-655 YGQGLVDGSVMSM
+655 M
-668 EEIVGA
+668 
-674 CKAMNNVVALQICII
+674 AL
-689 QATPNWAFGI
+689 
-699 GDSLVGMVA
+699 M
-708 LDKDCKVYYIGSFGK
+708 DKNCKVYYLGYFGEE
-723 DELCKQGMPDEFKI
+723 ELCKQGMPDEFKI